1 MGSFPVKL
9 HPVNPEKLVHIF
21 EHMGFERVRQK
32 GSHELLRH
40 PDGRTV
46 TIPLHGGA
54 DISTGLL
61 EHMLRNIGM
70 RPTRNSWRHSG
81 TTTPA
86 TTDRLL
92 LLRIVLSAGLAH
104 LNPLAALVL

>member
-1 MGSFPVKL
+1 MKL
-9 HPVNPEKLVHIF
+9 HPVSPEKLVHIL

-46 TIPLHGGA
+46 TIPVHGGA
-54 DISTGLL
+54 DIGTGLL

-70 RPTRNSWRHSG
+70 PHEEFMEALRHHHASHHG
-81 TTTPA
+81 PA
-86 TTDRLL
+86 TSSSDC
-92 LLRIVLSAGLAH
+92 A
-104 LNPLAALVL
+104 